1 VTTSDDALAAK
12 LQVLR
17 NHGQAVKYHS
27 DVVGGNA
34 RMHEMVG
41 AALAIKLPH
50 LAAWT
55 EARRRAAAW
64 YHEELEDVAGIDL
77 FPEPAGAYS
86 VYHLFVVEVDDRD
99 RVLAALND
107 AGIGAALH
115 YPVPV
120 HLQEAYA
127 SLGLREGS
135 FPNAER
141 SASRLL
147 SLPMFAEITRDQV
160 ARVATALR
168 NAVLESRSVPAGFG
182 ERG

>member
-1 VTTSDDALAAK
+1 M
-12 LQVLR
+12 LR

-41 AALAIKLPH
+41 AALSIKLPH
-50 LAAWT
+50 LAGWT

-64 YHEELEDVAGIDL
+64 YHEELEDVAGVDL

-99 RVLAALND
+99 RVLAALNE

-127 SLGLREGS
+127 SLGLGEGS

-147 SLPMFAEITRDQV
+147 SLPMFAEITRDQI
-160 ARVATALR
+160 ARVATVLR
-168 NAVLESRSVPAGFG
+168 HAVLDTRSVPVSSG
-182 ERG
+182 ERV